1 MKKIESKM
9 SDDSVI
15 ECVILTYR
23 RSYLPERMIYNR
35 DANFYAGFY
44 YKDGVLTEKSE
55 EDAFKLFHLLYSEKV
70 DQEYEH
76 KYGHLEKR
84 RIRCKG
90 GQNAEALEQDFLDKK
105 LPERGLIISCSHNET
120 VEELYPYVTEISLIS
135 DIIREYIDTPLADL
149 LSHDFEA
156 DDLGITDI
164 LKASDRRIGKR
175 RRAEY
180 FKDTDNEAVKKIL
193 RVRGEI

>member
-55 EDAFKLFHLLYSEKV
+55 EDAFKLFIYFT
-70 DQEYEH
+70 Q
-76 KYGHLEKR
+76 KR
-84 RIRCKG
+84 SIRSM
-90 GQNAEALEQDFLDKK
+90 NTNMV
-105 LPERGLIISCSHNET
+105 I
-120 VEELYPYVTEISLIS
+120 
-135 DIIREYIDTPLADL
+135 
-149 LSHDFEA
+149 
-156 DDLGITDI
+156 
-164 LKASDRRIGKR
+164 
-175 RRAEY
+175 
-180 FKDTDNEAVKKIL
+180 
-193 RVRGEI
+193 